1 MRCSGCI
8 TMQAGEETV
17 PSARDGAAHPGD
29 SSQPQEAE
37 RRVRGQSGDSQGGF
51 QEGVHELT
59 GRDGAGRAEHQG
71 VQMQR
76 KSLHRAVP
84 AAGIADIPDVPGWL
98 PGTWASAA
106 WGQPSGAGGSDVW
119 SPPPAPVTFW
129 PILGT
134 RAPSRGKLR
143 TSAQQGWEQE
153 GFPVGMEGGRDG
165 SAPAPQPPGLAA
177 WGPRAATAT
186 PRPAPAGCSMGAIL
200 LPPPPRRRLVP
211 LGEGAAAG
219 ARGRSGGRA
228 AGPGAGCGTAL
239 GAKGSAWQGHGI
251 IYMVTG

>member
-1 MRCSGCI
+1 
-8 TMQAGEETV
+8 MQAGEEAV

-119 SPPPAPVTFW
+119 SPPPSTRHLLANLGDEGSQSGEAEDIGTAGMGAGGIPRGDGWREGRICTCTAATRARS
-129 PILGT
+129 LGT
-134 RAPSRGKLR
+134 PS
-143 TSAQQGWEQE
+143 SHCH
-153 GFPVGMEGGRDG
+153 P
-165 SAPAPQPPGLAA
+165 PPGPGRMLNGGHSSA
-177 WGPRAATAT
+177 
-186 PRPAPAGCSMGAIL
+186 S
-200 LPPPPRRRLVP
+200 PPPAAGSCRLVKEP
-211 LGEGAAAG
+211 PRVPGAGAVAGLPGLEQDAALPWVQRA
-219 ARGRSGGRA
+219 ARGRD
-228 AGPGAGCGTAL
+228 
-239 GAKGSAWQGHGI
+239 
-251 IYMVTG
+251 MVLFTW